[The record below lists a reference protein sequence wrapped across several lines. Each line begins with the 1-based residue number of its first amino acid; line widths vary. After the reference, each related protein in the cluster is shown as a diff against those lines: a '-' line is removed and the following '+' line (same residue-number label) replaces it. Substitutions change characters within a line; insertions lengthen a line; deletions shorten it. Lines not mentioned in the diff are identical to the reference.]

1 MGPCLSSVRV
11 LLAGGDFVSIWLGGQ
26 QPQNQNGHPARNRR
40 AMKPSGRRA
49 TRPVRR
55 TGDVSNATRL
65 LVCYRPLAL
74 QKRDSAGA
82 GAAASWRLL
91 GSVEHSFR
99 CVLQLDSAKTE
110 VPVGWQ
116 RCREEPI
123 CLRRNL
129 AARKGARDTLTARS
143 KTHSTPL

>member
-1 MGPCLSSVRV
+1 MAPRTQPSRHETGAVGGLRGRSAARETCLGHSPLASV
-11 LLAGGDFVSIWLGGQ
+11 FIE
-26 QPQNQNGHPARNRR
+26 
-40 AMKPSGRRA
+40 
-49 TRPVRR
+49 
-55 TGDVSNATRL
+55 
-65 LVCYRPLAL
+65 LAL
-74 QKRDSAGA
+74 QKRELAGA
-82 GAAASWRLL
+82 GAAASWRLA

-143 KTHSTPL
+143 KTENTPL

>member
-1 MGPCLSSVRV
+1 M
-11 LLAGGDFVSIWLGGQ
+11 FIE
-26 QPQNQNGHPARNRR
+26 
-40 AMKPSGRRA
+40 
-49 TRPVRR
+49 
-55 TGDVSNATRL
+55 
-65 LVCYRPLAL
+65 LAL
-74 QKRDSAGA
+74 QKRESAARALPRA
-82 GAAASWRLL
+82 GAA

-143 KTHSTPL
+143 KTENTPL